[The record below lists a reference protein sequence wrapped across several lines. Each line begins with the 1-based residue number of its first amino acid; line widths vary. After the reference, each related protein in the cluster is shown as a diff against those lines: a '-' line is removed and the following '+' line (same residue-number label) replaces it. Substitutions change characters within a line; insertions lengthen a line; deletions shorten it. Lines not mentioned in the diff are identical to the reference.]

1 MSGFS
6 FAKSGEEFS
15 WVGGARVVFKEHA
28 YTMTGR
34 ERWTVFST
42 VVAFESNEDRSMVL
56 FDVPR
61 LDRVIY
67 GKDWIL
73 AWAYPELRSWY
84 EVYLVVRKPDGSYM
98 RREAE
103 VLGCKGTLVVGIP
116 EVDDLGNLVHIT
128 VTVDSGSS
136 SPMTVWDDYGPLLVM
151 RWSAGQSEAA

>member
-6 FAKSGEEFS
+6 YAKSGEVFS
-15 WVGGARVVFKEHA
+15 WVGGTRVVFKEHA
-28 YTMTGR
+28 YTMTGG
-34 ERWTVFST
+34 ERWTDFST
-42 VVAFESNEDRSMVL
+42 VVAFESNEERSMVL

-73 AWAYPELRSWY
+73 AWAYPRWSY
-84 EVYLVVRKPDGSYM
+84 YYVVYLLVCKSDGTYT
-98 RREAE
+98 RRQ
-103 VLGCKGTLVVGIP
+103 VGVPGYKGTLVVGIP

-128 VTVDSGSS
+128 VTVDTGSP